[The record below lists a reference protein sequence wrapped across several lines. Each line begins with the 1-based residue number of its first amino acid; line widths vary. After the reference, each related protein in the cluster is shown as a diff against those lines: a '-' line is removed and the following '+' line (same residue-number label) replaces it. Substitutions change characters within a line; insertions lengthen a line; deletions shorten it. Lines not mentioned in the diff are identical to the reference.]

1 MIISNFDFRARKELE
16 EAILGAL
23 LIDTRI
29 STKELLLKHGVDTKE
44 YFCIEFHQDLFE
56 RIWKCINAGLKVD
69 LITIGNFK
77 QEKYIDKPNTFDFE
91 AISLTQKI
99 SSSAHLEYHLMILKQ
114 YILMDYW
121 NNRATDILDGSWR
134 TRDVLQVSD
143 NIINGYTMLLAKFTD
158 NMEKTVLDSVHRD
171 DLMKKWEDVQN
182 GIPISVPSGIKK
194 FDKDLGGW
202 FNSEFSILA
211 GRPGMGKTSLAL
223 FLAEKAAELGLL
235 IHFYTLEMPKKQ
247 LQNRVIADELGID
260 KEDIRRMNLDFV
272 TLQKVLDRYDYMD
285 NKSNLKII
293 DDCKTITSIYRSIK
307 EHKPKMVWIDYIQ
320 LIHFDSGNQMK
331 VGNREQEVGAIS
343 RALKSMAT
351 EFDIPINALAQLG
364 RAVDSR
370 QNKRP
375 MISDLRES
383 GSLEQDADNVDFVY
397 RDAYYAK
404 LNNIVVPEEQT
415 GNMEYIR
422 SKGRETGLATFYIN
436 ADFKSNTLY
445 DYWFDHNNGDQF
457 FENRRNKL
465 QPVMAIA
472 APPPPPSKT

>member
-1 MIISNFDFRARKELE
+1 MIISNFDFQARKDLE
-16 EAILGAL
+16 AAILGAL
-23 LIDTRI
+23 LIDTRYG
-29 STKELLLKHGVDTKE
+29 TKEMLEKHGIDQKE
-44 YFCIEFHQDLFE
+44 YFCIEFHQDVFE

-77 QEKYIDKPNTFDFE
+77 QEKYIDKPNTFDFDV
-91 AISLTQKI
+91 IQLTQRI
-99 SSSAHLEYHLMILKQ
+99 TSSAHLEYHLMIFKQ

-121 NNRATDILDGSWR
+121 NNKAADILDGSWR

-143 NIINGYTMLLAKFTD
+143 NIVDGYNILFEKFT
-158 NMEKTVLDSVHRD
+158 NNLEKTITDTVHRQ
-171 DLMKKWEDVQN
+171 DLLNKWQDVQN

-194 FDKDLGGW
+194 LDNTIGGY
-202 FNSEFSILA
+202 FNSEFGILG

-223 FLAEKAAELGLL
+223 FLAEKAAEAGNL
-235 IHFYTLEMPKKQ
+235 IYFYTLEMPKKQ

-260 KEDIRRMNLDFV
+260 KEDIRKMNLDFA

-307 EHKPKMVWIDYIQ
+307 ENKPKMVWIDYIQ
-320 LIHFDSGNQMK
+320 LVHFDGNSQMK
-331 VGNREQEVGAIS
+331 VGNREQEISAIS

-351 EFDIPINALAQLG
+351 EFDIPINALSQLG
-364 RAVDSR
+364 RAVDAR

-397 RDAYYAK
+397 RPAYYAQK
-404 LNNIVVPEEQT
+404 EGQVVPEEQQ

-422 SKGRETGLATFYIN
+422 SKGRETGLAMFFIN
-436 ADFKSNTLY
+436 TDFKSNTLY
-445 DYWFDHNNGDQF
+445 NYWFDHNNADEF
-457 FENRRNKL
+457 FDNRRIKL
-465 QPVMAIA
+465 QQVQIKA
-472 APPPPPSKT
+472 PPPPSKT